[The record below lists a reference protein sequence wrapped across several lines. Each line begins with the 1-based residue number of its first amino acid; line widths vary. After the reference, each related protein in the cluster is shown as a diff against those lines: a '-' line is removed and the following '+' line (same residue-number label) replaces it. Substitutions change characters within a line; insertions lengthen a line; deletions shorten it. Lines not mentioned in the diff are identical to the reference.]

1 MTDGKNQCSKC
12 GKETVIYR
20 HHEGRGLCEK
30 HFSIDINKKVKK
42 SIREGNMV
50 ESGDTIAVGL
60 SGGKD
65 SAVMLEQLV
74 EIFGERPDIEIV
86 AVAVHEGI
94 DEYRDESITAAE
106 EMCNDLGV
114 ELEVGKYSDYYDL
127 KMDDVADAGA
137 KGNCTYCGI
146 MRRDL
151 LNKMCREV
159 DADKMAIGHN
169 LDDEAQAIMMNHIK
183 GDMKR
188 MARIGPKKDPV
199 DHDKFTPRIK
209 PLRDVMEKE
218 IALYSRLHDLGVID
232 RCPHVQESSL
242 RPMVKSFLNKLE
254 SQMPGI
260 KYSIVSQGREI
271 SDLVEGNIDWG
282 DSDNQIQECSRCGEP
297 CSGGLCRKCQLLDEI
312 KIAADSS
319 DDHDYEIDDSELE
332 DRI

>member
-1 MTDGKNQCSKC
+1 MSDENQCAKC
-12 GKETVIYR
+12 NKEAVIYR
-20 HHEGRGLCEK
+20 EHEGRGLCHK
-30 HFSIDINKKVKK
+30 HFSIDINKKVKR
-42 SIREGNMV
+42 SIRDGNMV

-94 DEYRDESITAAE
+94 DEYRDESITAAQ
-106 EMCNDLGV
+106 EMCDELGV
-114 ELEVGKYSDYYDL
+114 KLEVGKYSDYYDL

-151 LNKMCREV
+151 LNKMCRKV

-199 DHDKFTPRIK
+199 DHEMFVPRIK

-271 SDLVEGNIDWG
+271 SDLVEGNIDW
-282 DSDNQIQECSRCGEP
+282 DDKDNQIKECERCGEP

-319 DDHDYEIDDSELE
+319 EDHNYEIDDPELE
-332 DRI
+332 NRL